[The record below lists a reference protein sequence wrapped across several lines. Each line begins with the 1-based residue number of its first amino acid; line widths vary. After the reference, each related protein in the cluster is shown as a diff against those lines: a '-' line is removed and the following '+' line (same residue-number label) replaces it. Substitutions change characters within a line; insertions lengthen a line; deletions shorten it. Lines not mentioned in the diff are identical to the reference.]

1 MSDDDAAPFAEDE
14 VDAAPTKAL
23 FVEMLTRDIG
33 LNRAIIDLIDNSV
46 DGARR
51 LRPGVNADLSGL
63 EITLTVNAGEFR
75 IKDNC
80 GGIGVE
86 LARKHAFRIGRPKD
100 MPATP
105 NSVGQF
111 GVGMKR
117 ALFKFGRYFTVSSM
131 TRTDQFRVNVDVD
144 DWEKDESRWVFKFDE
159 VKTDVDLPEA
169 QTGTDIVVS
178 RLRDSVSSVFGL
190 PTFQNSLRR
199 EIESAQ
205 QEYLGNGLTISLNG
219 ISLLSSPWKLLRNS
233 GLGLEPGKAEK
244 TLDVDGDGHVYVRLF
259 AGIET
264 PSPRLAGW
272 YVFCNG
278 RMVLEADQ
286 NPITGWGKLAEG
298 RGLVAPKYH
307 NQFARF
313 RGYAFFDSESAGLL
327 PWNTTKTGVD
337 GDSQVYQAIVLEMVE
352 LMRPILE
359 FLRRLDD
366 EKEAPEPEK
375 PLTQAVDRAVAIAVR
390 EITRVGPFVQ
400 PTRIARTGP
409 PMTSIQYRKSRD
421 RIEAL
426 QEALGAGSASEVG
439 ATSFDLIYK
448 QLVDSK

>member
-1 MSDDDAAPFAEDE
+1 MSDNDAAPVADDE
-14 VDAAPTKAL
+14 VDVAPTKAL

-51 LRPGVNADLSGL
+51 LRPGVDPDLAGL
-63 EITLTVNAGEFR
+63 EIILTVNAAEFR

-144 DWEKDESRWVFKFDE
+144 DWEKDEVRWVFKFDE
-159 VKTDVDLPEA
+159 VRTDVDLPES

-205 QEYLGNGLTISLNG
+205 QEYLGRGLTIIVNG
-219 ISLLSSPWKLLRNS
+219 ISLISSPWNLLRNNALS
-233 GLGLEPGKAEK
+233 LEPGKTER
-244 TLDVDGDGHVYVRLF
+244 TIDVGSEGHVHVRLF
-259 AGIET
+259 AGISE
-264 PSPRLAGW
+264 PSPARAGW

-298 RGLVAPKYH
+298 RGVVAPKYH

-337 GDSQVYQAIVLEMVE
+337 GDSQIYQAVVLDMVE

-359 FLRRLDD
+359 FLRRFDD
-366 EKEAPEPEK
+366 EKDAPESEQ
-375 PLTQAVDRAVAIAVR
+375 PLTQAVRRAVAVAVR
-390 EITRVGPFVQ
+390 DITRVGIFLQ
-400 PTRIARTGP
+400 PTRVVRTGP
-409 PMTSIQYRKSRD
+409 PMVSIQYLKSRD
-421 RIEAL
+421 RIDAL
-426 QEALGAGSASEVG
+426 QEALGAGSAREVG

-448 QLVDSK
+448 QYVASK